1 MCLRRRELFV
11 LRARGG
17 TQHGEPEDLGGVR
30 SSWSRAGE
38 AGGEARLQ
46 TQQVGERRG
55 WRRGKA
61 RDVVGWGEAAKAL
74 VGQQGFEF
82 YSSFLSADSEGHFHQ
97 HAGLVRSLTPFQRAI
112 KKTTTISLLFVFI
125 EV

>member
-1 MCLRRRELFV
+1 M
-11 LRARGG
+11 
-17 TQHGEPEDLGGVR
+17 GGVR

-46 TQQVGERRG
+46 TQRVGERGG

-61 RDVVGWGEAAKAL
+61 GDVVGGGEASKAL
-74 VGQQGFEF
+74 VGQQGFDF
-82 YSSFLSADSEGHFHQ
+82 YSNFLSADSEGHFHQ

-112 KKTTTISLLFVFI
+112 KKTTTILFLFI

>member
-1 MCLRRRELFV
+1 MRQRQLFV

-17 TQHGEPEDLGGVR
+17 TQHGEPEDVGGVR

-46 TQQVGERRG
+46 TQRVGERGG

-61 RDVVGWGEAAKAL
+61 GDVVGGGEASKAL
-74 VGQQGFEF
+74 VGQQGFDF
-82 YSSFLSADSEGHFHQ
+82 
-97 HAGLVRSLTPFQRAI
+97 
-112 KKTTTISLLFVFI
+112 
-125 EV
+125 